1 MEFFNKFMDYFIVF
15 SLVLLS
21 GMFSGLTLGLMSLSK
36 GELERKI
43 ELGDKNAARVYSVRK
58 NGNLLLSTLLL
69 GNVAVNSTIAIFLGN
84 IASGLIAGIVSTALI
99 VIFGE
104 ILPQAT
110 FSRFAL
116 HLGAKTTWL
125 VKIFIIIFYPFTYP
139 IAKALDKILGEE
151 MNTIYSKHELIK
163 IVEQHSNT
171 NLSDVDAD
179 EERIVMGALS
189 FSIKTAQDV
198 MTPRTVVYSLNVNRV
213 LDAKLFEEII
223 EEGYSRIP
231 VYRGTT
237 DNIVGVL
244 FMKKLVNIRLGQKI
258 DDLYNKTKLLVVSK
272 DIKLDILLNK
282 FIKTRHHLAIIKN
295 EYGGFDGVI
304 SLEDIIEEILKTEIV
319 DEDDTVIDL
328 QEKARVEDFSL

>member
-1 MEFFNKFMDYFIVF
+1 
-15 SLVLLS
+15 
-21 GMFSGLTLGLMSLSK
+21 
-36 GELERKI
+36 
-43 ELGDKNAARVYSVRK
+43 
-58 NGNLLLSTLLL
+58 
-69 GNVAVNSTIAIFLGN
+69 
-84 IASGLIAGIVSTALI
+84 
-99 VIFGE
+99 
-104 ILPQAT
+104 
-110 FSRFAL
+110 
-116 HLGAKTTWL
+116 
-125 VKIFIIIFYPFTYP
+125 
-139 IAKALDKILGEE
+139 
-151 MNTIYSKHELIK
+151 
-163 IVEQHSNT
+163 
-171 NLSDVDAD
+171 
-179 EERIVMGALS
+179 
-189 FSIKTAQDV
+189 